1 MPHDEKLAER
11 VRDVLQHRVKADERH
26 MFGGVAFM
34 VRGHMCLG
42 VANDDLVVRVGPE
55 RHEAAL
61 KKRGARPMD
70 FTGKPLKGMVYVTKR
85 ALAQR
90 RDIEHWADE
99 AIGFVSE
106 LPAKTAKPKRAA
118 KRSAKSRRVAARLAK
133 HR

>member
-1 MPHDEKLAER
+1 MPHDEELANR
-11 VRDVLQHRVKADERH
+11 VREVLKGRVAADERH

-61 KKRGARPMD
+61 KQRGARPMD
-70 FTGKPLKGMVYVTKR
+70 FTGKPLRGMVYVTKR

-99 AIGFVSE
+99 AIGFVNE
-106 LPAKTAKPKRAA
+106 LPAKTAKPKRAV
-118 KRSAKSRRVAARLAK
+118 KRSATSARVAKRLAK